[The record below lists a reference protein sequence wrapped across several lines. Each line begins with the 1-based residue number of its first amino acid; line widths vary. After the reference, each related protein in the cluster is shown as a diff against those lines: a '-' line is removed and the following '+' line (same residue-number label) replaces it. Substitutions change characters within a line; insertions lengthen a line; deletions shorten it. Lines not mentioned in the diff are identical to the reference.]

1 VRRAR
6 RSLHAMLGSAAIC
19 GGILA
24 GGDTA
29 AASEAGQLRPVNLRV
44 EGGESAWHPDR
55 SFRISWDSPLGIAHY
70 RVRNTA
76 GNVVTPEARTFQ
88 ETKAINSVEVPQL
101 PGVYTADVWLEG
113 PGGEVGPQT
122 SATLRFDDVQPDLA
136 RPLTASWVS
145 GNAPAIL
152 KIEHPRG
159 PQPISGI
166 RGYAVSVD
174 RGGGEYPCE
183 GPDRCSLAETDV
195 QGGIEGD
202 TVSLGILPE
211 GTSTVRAV
219 AVSGS
224 GMRSPEAAS
233 ATLRVDATV
242 PVVALSGVPRGWAK
256 GPVLLTAAAA
266 DALSG
271 MTADGPSGPFT
282 AIAIDDG
289 VPTTESGPSVTAVV
303 RGDGSHQVTFY
314 ARDTVGNIAGSGGRQ
329 AAPTETVRIDEG
341 APTLAFARFQDPTDP
356 ERIEAAVNDRLS
368 GPDPR
373 RGSIAVR
380 PANSQQRFQ
389 PLPTAVSD
397 DGRLVARW
405 DSDSFPAGDYE
416 FRATGYDA
424 AGNSSD
430 SGRRSNGARMVLAN
444 PLKMPTT
451 LQAGFGGRRL
461 VWQRCARTAGRRRCR
476 RQVIESFDGRPT
488 TRAVPFGH
496 GVQFGGRLTSIA
508 GAPLGG
514 REVQVIESF
523 DTGAVA
529 GSRTTTV
536 ETAAD
541 GAFAT
546 HLAAGPS
553 RHVEAVFAGD
563 RVLSRSSGGAVRLDV
578 LAGVRLRASVASA
591 HVGGRPVVFS
601 GRVGGLDTSTPASG
615 RPVELQFHLPGATW
629 AEFRTVQTDARGR
642 FRYAYRFS
650 DDDSRGVRFQFRAY
664 VPSGGDW
671 PYEPAASRPV
681 AVTGR

>member
-1 VRRAR
+1 
-6 RSLHAMLGSAAIC
+6 MLGSAAIC
-19 GGILA
+19 SGIL
-24 GGDTA
+24 GGDDTA
-29 AASEAGQLRPVNLRV
+29 DANDATQLRPVNLRV
-44 EGGESAWHPDR
+44 EGDEGAWHPDR
-55 SFRISWDSPLGIAHY
+55 SFRIAWDSPPGIAHY
-70 RVRNTA
+70 RVRNAA
-76 GNVVTPEARTFQ
+76 GNVVVSESQTLL
-88 ETKAINSVEVPQL
+88 ETNAINSVGVPNV
-101 PGVYTADVWLEG
+101 PGVYTADVWLES
-113 PGGEVGPQT
+113 PGDEVGPQA

-136 RPLTASWVS
+136 RPLTAGWIS

-166 RGYAVSVD
+166 RGYAVSLD

-183 GPDRCSLAETDV
+183 GSDRCSVAETDI
-195 QGGIEGD
+195 QEGIEGD

-211 GTSTVRAV
+211 GMSTVRAV

-242 PVVALSGVPRGWAK
+242 PKVTLSGVPRDWAN
-256 GPVLLTAAAA
+256 GPVRLTATAT

-271 MTADGPSGPFT
+271 MTAGGPSGPFT

-303 RGDGSHQVTFY
+303 RGNGSHQVAFY
-314 ARDTVGNIAGSGGRQ
+314 ARDAAGNIAANGGRQ
-329 AAPTETVRIDEG
+329 AAPTETVQIDEREP
-341 APTLAFARFQDPTDP
+341 ALAFARFQDPADP
-356 ERIEAAVNDRLS
+356 ERIEAAVSDQLS
-368 GPDPR
+368 GPDPA

-380 PANSQQRFQ
+380 PANSQQQFQ
-389 PLPTAVSD
+389 PLPTAVSG

-476 RQVIESFDGRPT
+476 RQVLESFNGRPT

-508 GAPLGG
+508 GVPLVGLT
-514 REVQVIESF
+514 VQVIESF
-523 DTGAVA
+523 DTGAAV
-529 GSRTTTV
+529 GNRTTTV

-541 GAFAT
+541 GTFDA

-563 RVLSRSSGGAVRLDV
+563 RVLGRSAGGAVRLDV
-578 LAGVRLRASVASA
+578 LAGVRLHASTASA
-591 HVGGRPVVFS
+591 NVGGRPVVFS
-601 GRVGGLDTSTPASG
+601 GRVDGLDTSTPASG
-615 RPVELQFHLPGATW
+615 RPVELQFRLPGSTW
-629 AEFRTVQTDARGR
+629 AEFRTVQTDAHGR
-642 FRYAYRFS
+642 FRYPYVFS
-650 DDDSRGVRFQFRAY
+650 DDDSRGTRFQFRAY